1 MVLSSLLSVVHTLGQ
16 AIPPETLTQTGIEEF
31 SFVFI
36 VLFAVVLYVV
46 YALMTLVFG
55 AVILAVGTRYVQRVY
70 GHARN
75 APVRSG
81 AIGVGAIVGAVVV
94 YILLGV
100 SVLVLLQVG
109 APEPTGLLLIIPV
122 LVGFGF
128 SIVVTTVG
136 EIIVGAALLQW
147 YTGEPEPNLWIAL
160 VIAALVVN
168 LLFLIPP
175 VGLLVGPLL
184 IALATGA
191 MVDLWW
197 QRR

>member
-1 MVLSSLLSVVHTLGQ
+1 MVLSSLLAVSNTLGP
-16 AIPPETLTQTGIEEF
+16 AIPPETLTQTGLEEF

-36 VLFAVVLYVV
+36 ILFAAVLYVV

-55 AVILAVGTRYVQRVY
+55 AVILAVGTPFVQRVY
-70 GHARN
+70 GHARST
-75 APVRSG
+75 PVRSG
-81 AIGVGAIVGAVVV
+81 AIGIGAIVGAVVV
-94 YILLGV
+94 YVLLGV
-100 SVLVLLQVG
+100 VVLVLLQIG

-122 LVGFGF
+122 LVGFGC
-128 SIVVTTVG
+128 SIVVTTIG

-191 MVDLWW
+191 MVDQWW